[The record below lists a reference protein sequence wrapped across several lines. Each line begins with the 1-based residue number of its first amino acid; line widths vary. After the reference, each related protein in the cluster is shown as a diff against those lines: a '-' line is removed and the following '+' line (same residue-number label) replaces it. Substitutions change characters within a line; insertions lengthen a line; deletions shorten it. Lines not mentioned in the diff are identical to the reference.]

1 MRLLENLKVKG
12 VNIALRLFKRMY
24 IPSKYR
30 EYEEYF
36 ESEERK
42 ITINNLRNMLE
53 AAREANRIK
62 SYNWFKLKA
71 IYIARNADYEDQ
83 LYKYVK
89 NLLREIENSDIQNEE
104 DKIKLAIYIL
114 EASIYIFMG
123 LRKDFRK
130 EIYGER

>member
-1 MRLLENLKVKG
+1 VRLLENLKVKG
-12 VNIALRLFKRMY
+12 VDIALRLFKRMY

-53 AAREANRIK
+53 AAREASRIK

-89 NLLREIENSDIQNEE
+89 NLLREIENIDIQNEE